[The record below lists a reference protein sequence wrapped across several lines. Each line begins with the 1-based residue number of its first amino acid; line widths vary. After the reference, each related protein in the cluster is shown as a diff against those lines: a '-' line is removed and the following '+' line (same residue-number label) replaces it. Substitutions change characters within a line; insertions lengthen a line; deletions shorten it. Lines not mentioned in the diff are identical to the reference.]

1 MGRSVAGMVI
11 AFEGIDGSGK
21 GVQVNEVAARLRSMD
36 KKIRIQDFP
45 VYSGFYGKEIGKMLS
60 GEYAVRADEVDPRSM
75 TGKLMIIYCLTAR
88 PCPMPRTR
96 VFV

>member
-75 TGKLMIIYCLTAR
+75 SLWYALDR
-88 PCPMPRTR
+88 QR
-96 VFV
+96 